1 MKTLKIMSALASTL
15 IACSFG
21 SSSASAAQS
30 NVIIQACIAD
40 ETYDATSRVAGWL
53 PTNLSSPTVDGLST
67 GVFGSRTATTNLL
80 YTGSTPITKSALVAD
95 ASLTYGIGYAVQS
108 NLTKA
113 WSYAGSIPTGSTGRI
128 LVLHKAD
135 KITFTKYVN
144 KADCSTD
151 SYPGLVAY
159 VPYSTT
165 LANSYC
171 SIVDVI
177 PNKTNWSTGCVD

>member
-21 SSSASAAQS
+21 STSASAAQS
-30 NVIIQACIAD
+30 NVTIQACIAD

-53 PTNLSSPTVDGLST
+53 PTNLTSPTVFGLST
-67 GVFGSRTATTNLL
+67 GIIGNRTATTNLL

-108 NLTKA
+108 NLTKN
-113 WSYAGSIPTGSTGRI
+113 WNYVGTIPAGSTGRI
-128 LVLHKAD
+128 LALHKAD

-144 KADCSTD
+144 KADCTTD
-151 SYPGLVAY
+151 SFSGLVAY

-165 LANSYC
+165 LASSYC

>member
-30 NVIIQACIAD
+30 NVTIQSCIAD
-40 ETYDATSRVAGWL
+40 VTYDSTSRVAGWL
-53 PTNLSSPTVDGLST
+53 PTNLASAPVDSKST
-67 GVFGSRTATTNLL
+67 AIMGNFTATTNLL

-108 NLTKA
+108 NLTRT
-113 WSYAGSIPTGSTGRI
+113 WNYAGSIPVGSTGRI

-165 LANSYC
+165 LATSYC